1 MRISIY
7 ISFLLF
13 WVGLDSLSA
22 QDRSPKYSNE
32 FLSIGVGARGH
43 GLAGAHI
50 ASVDDVSAAYWNPA
64 GLTGLHK
71 DDARE
76 SIPFQ
81 VSAMHAEWFA
91 GIAQYDYLAFAK
103 PLSANNKSTL
113 AFSLVRFGIDQIPN
127 TINLVSPDGSIN
139 YDNVTEFSAADYGF
153 FISYAQKLK
162 NENWSIGGSTK
173 IIRRI
178 IGTFGGA
185 WGFGLDAGVQYK
197 KDRWRFALMGRDIT
211 STYNAWQFNL
221 TEEEKLVFQQTGNVI
236 PISSVEVTLPQVI
249 LGGAYALEF
258 SEKYRLLCEA
268 NVAFTFDGPRNTL
281 YNNQTV
287 SVDPR
292 IGLELGYSDFLYI
305 RGGLGN
311 IQKATD
317 DIDGSTTL
325 TSVQPNFGI
334 GIRLGRLTLDYALTD
349 IGNVSQVLYS
359 NIFSLR
365 VNFKSR

>member
-1 MRISIY
+1 MRKLLLLG
-7 ISFLLF
+7 FLL
-13 WVGLDSLSA
+13 LSVQFVFA
-22 QDRSPKYSNE
+22 QKYSNE
-32 FLSIGVGARGH
+32 FLNIGVSARSQAMGGAQAASINNVT
-43 GLAGAHI
+43 AG
-50 ASVDDVSAAYWNPA
+50 YWNPA
-64 GLTGLHK
+64 GLTGLHQE
-71 DDARE
+71 DARE

-173 IIRRI
+173 IIRRV

-197 KDRWRFALMGRDIT
+197 KDGWRFALMGRDIT
-211 STYNAWQFNL
+211 STYNAWRFDL
-221 TEEEKLVFQQTGNVI
+221 TEEEKLVFQQTDNLI
-236 PISSVEVTLPQVI
+236 PVTTVEVTLPQVI
-249 LGGAYALEF
+249 LGGAYQLEF

-268 NVAFTFDGPRNTL
+268 NLAFTFDGPRNTL
-281 YNNQTV
+281 YHNKLI
-287 SVDPR
+287 SIDPR
-292 IGLELGYSDFLYI
+292 IGVELAYSDFLYI
-305 RGGLGN
+305 RSGLGN

-317 DIDGSTTL
+317 DIDGSTSI

-365 VNFKSR
+365 VNFKGR